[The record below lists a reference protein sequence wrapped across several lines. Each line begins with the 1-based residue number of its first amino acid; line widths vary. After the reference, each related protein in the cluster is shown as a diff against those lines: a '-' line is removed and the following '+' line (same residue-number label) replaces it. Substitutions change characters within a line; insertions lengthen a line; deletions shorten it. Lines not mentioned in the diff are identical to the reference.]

1 MAKTLQF
8 RRYNAATIAVT
19 TGAIGELIVNTDAN
33 TITVHDGVTSG
44 GWPTPTLYYT
54 QAAFAQ
60 ANLTAGGLATT
71 NANTIFLSG
80 ALATTNANTIFLSG
94 ALATTNAN
102 TIFLRGALATT
113 NANTIFLSGAL
124 TTANANIVAVQ
135 ALANTDYTLLS
146 AAAGVYGNS
155 TFIPVITLSA
165 NGRVSSIVNTA
176 ITVGYTTGNGGL
188 ITQTSTRSTGV
199 TLNKPSGQITLT
211 SNAMAIGTSN
221 TFTFTN
227 SFISANDFIM
237 FNHWSG
243 GTIGNYVINSNTGV
257 GIANVTIRS
266 IATVAAE
273 APVLQYV
280 VIKGAAS

>member
-8 RRYNAATIAVT
+8 RRYNTAVIAVT
-19 TGAIGELIVNTDAN
+19 TGSSGELIVNTDAN
-33 TITVHDGVTSG
+33 TITVHDGVTAG
-44 GWPTPTLYYT
+44 GWATTPLAYA
-54 QAAFAQ
+54 QAAFSA
-60 ANLTAGGLATT
+60 
-71 NANTIFLSG
+71 
-80 ALATTNANTIFLSG
+80 
-94 ALATTNAN
+94 
-102 TIFLRGALATT
+102 
-113 NANTIFLSGAL
+113 
-124 TTANANIVAVQ
+124 
-135 ALANTDYTLLS
+135 ANTDHTTLS
-146 AAAGVYGNS
+146 VSPQTYGNS

-165 NGRVSSIVNTA
+165 NGRVSAITNTA

-188 ITQTSTRSTGV
+188 VTQSSTRSTGV
-199 TLNKPSGQITLT
+199 TLNKPTGQITLT

-221 TFTFTN
+221 TFVFTN
-227 SFISANDFIM
+227 STIGANDFIM

-243 GTIGNYVINSNTGV
+243 GTIGNYTINSNTGV

>member
-8 RRYNAATIAVT
+8 RRYNAAVIAVT
-19 TGAIGELIVNTDAN
+19 TGASGELIVNTDAN
-33 TITVHDGVTSG
+33 TITVHDGVTAG
-44 GWPTPTLYYT
+44 GWATTPIAYA
-54 QAAFAQ
+54 QAAFSA
-60 ANLTAGGLATT
+60 
-71 NANTIFLSG
+71 ANTANSSTSYQTG
-80 ALATTNANTIFLSG
+80 VNATQNTAITTAAANTVSLQ
-94 ALATTNAN
+94 
-102 TIFLRGALATT
+102 
-113 NANTIFLSGAL
+113 
-124 TTANANIVAVQ
+124 V
-135 ALANTDYTLLS
+135 LANTDYTTLS
-146 AAAGVYGNS
+146 VSPQTYGNS

-165 NGRVSSIVNTA
+165 NGRVSAITNTA

-188 ITQTSTRSTGV
+188 VTQSSTRSTGV
-199 TLNKPSGQITLT
+199 TLNKPTGQITLT

-221 TFTFTN
+221 TFVFTN
-227 SFISANDFIM
+227 STIGANDFIM

-243 GTIGNYVINSNTGV
+243 GTIGNYTINSNTGV

>member
-8 RRYNAATIAVT
+8 RRYNAAVIAVT
-19 TGAIGELIVNTDAN
+19 TGSSGELIVNTDAN
-33 TITVHDGVTSG
+33 TITVHDGVTAG
-44 GWPTPTLYYT
+44 GWATTPIAYA
-54 QAAFAQ
+54 QAAFSA
-60 ANLTAGGLATT
+60 
-71 NANTIFLSG
+71 
-80 ALATTNANTIFLSG
+80 
-94 ALATTNAN
+94 
-102 TIFLRGALATT
+102 
-113 NANTIFLSGAL
+113 
-124 TTANANIVAVQ
+124 
-135 ALANTDYTLLS
+135 ANTDYTKLS
-146 AAAGVYGNS
+146 VSPQTYGNS

-165 NGRVSSIVNTA
+165 NGRVSAITNTA

-188 ITQTSTRSTGV
+188 VTQSSTRSTGV
-199 TLNKPSGQITLT
+199 TLNKPTGQITLT

-221 TFTFTN
+221 TFVFTN
-227 SFISANDFIM
+227 STIGANDFIM

-243 GTIGNYVINSNTGV
+243 GTIGNYTINSNTGV

>member
-8 RRYNAATIAVT
+8 RRYNTAVIAVT
-19 TGAIGELIVNTDAN
+19 TGSSGELIVNTDAN
-33 TITVHDGVTSG
+33 TITVHDGVTAG
-44 GWPTPTLYYT
+44 GWATTPLAYA
-54 QAAFAQ
+54 QAAFS
-60 ANLTAGGLATT
+60 T
-71 NANTIFLSG
+71 
-80 ALATTNANTIFLSG
+80 
-94 ALATTNAN
+94 
-102 TIFLRGALATT
+102 
-113 NANTIFLSGAL
+113 
-124 TTANANIVAVQ
+124 
-135 ALANTDYTLLS
+135 ANTDYTTLS
-146 AAAGVYGNS
+146 VSPQTYGNS

-165 NGRVSSIVNTA
+165 NGRVSAITNTA

-188 ITQTSTRSTGV
+188 VTQSSTRSTGV
-199 TLNKPSGQITLT
+199 TLNKPTGQITLT

-221 TFTFTN
+221 TFVFTN
-227 SFISANDFIM
+227 STIGANDFIM

-243 GTIGNYVINSNTGV
+243 GTIGNYTINSNTGV